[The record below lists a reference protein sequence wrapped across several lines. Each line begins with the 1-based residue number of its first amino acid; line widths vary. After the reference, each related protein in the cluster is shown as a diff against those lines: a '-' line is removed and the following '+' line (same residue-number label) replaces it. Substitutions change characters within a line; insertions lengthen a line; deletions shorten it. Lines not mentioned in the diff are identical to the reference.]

1 MYRTKALF
9 YVFFLLIGICHAQDG
24 SQNVEAT
31 NTTIDTL
38 FRQTASSI
46 EKLDY
51 KLAIT
56 KLTQAKEL
64 AISINNKS
72 KMALSSSLLATIY
85 LARKEYD
92 NARIESAKAINLQQE
107 LEDLQELAKSYLTY
121 GRILLIEDNTT
132 DAKDYLLNA
141 QKYFDDFMTP

>member
-92 NARIESAKAINLQQE
+92 NARI
-107 LEDLQELAKSYLTY
+107 
-121 GRILLIEDNTT
+121 
-132 DAKDYLLNA
+132 
-141 QKYFDDFMTP
+141 